1 MTALLSK
8 PTRFRAYQLGE
19 PGSSFSY
26 FDGSTFTLIEAR
38 VTDLSRP
45 CLKAEL
51 EECDRSGI
59 GCLHITG
66 WDNDHC
72 GTADLEEILDEYAP
86 ARIEYPGY
94 EPHTDT
100 AKTCLELIRKHK
112 RVRAKAV
119 VQKIDPPYIRSLE
132 IGPQWGY
139 RDILYHPQKL
149 SDNNNDNSTIKLFRT
164 GCFNVASLGDVESNF
179 ISAWLRRLRTFSTEV
194 DVLILAHHGAEN
206 GFTSSAF
213 LRLVRPTVAVCSA
226 DYDNKFDHPR
236 QEIRDL
242 LHKYEIP
249 LFTTK
254 TGDIVIK
261 SLSPHTQTCKLLN
274 LIADSHQLSSE
285 KTFTTKKSRK
295 LHHNLDTVRQ
305 TYAGNRAWYKKF

>member
-112 RVRAKAV
+112 RV
-119 VQKIDPPYIRSLE
+119 
-132 IGPQWGY
+132 
-139 RDILYHPQKL
+139 PQKL